1 MTERPVEPVSDDRV
15 EADLADPGAK
25 PQPAEGGRD
34 EVADL
39 PGADGPPPGD
49 RPADEDV
56 QGSNLTSRERIS
68 GEIRRDS

>member
-1 MTERPVEPVSDDRV
+1 MTERSAAPLSDDRV
-15 EADLADPGAK
+15 QSDLADPGAK

-49 RPADEDV
+49 RPIEEDD
-56 QGSNLTSRERIS
+56 QGRT
-68 GEIRRDS
+68 